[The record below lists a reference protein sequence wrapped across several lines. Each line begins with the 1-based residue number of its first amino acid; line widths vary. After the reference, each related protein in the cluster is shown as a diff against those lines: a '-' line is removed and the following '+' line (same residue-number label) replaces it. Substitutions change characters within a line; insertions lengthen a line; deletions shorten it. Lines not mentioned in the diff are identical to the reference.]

1 VGLRRS
7 GQLDPLLK
15 VEIDEDADQVDQFHT
30 LRALID
36 PPFSLVV
43 LQPDISSGLEVKY
56 RR

>member
-36 PPFSLVV
+36 PLLS
-43 LQPDISSGLEVKY
+43 
-56 RR
+56 RCAAA